1 MRQIFFP
8 KVAIKGR
15 VRVCLETLTA
25 LDLKDKYILDI
36 GSSIG
41 WLEKELLKFSPK
53 KLVGLEP
60 DARAVAYSQKKVKK
74 AEFIQASVSNIP
86 IPDSTIDIAVMFDV
100 LEHVPK
106 KEETLALREANRVLK
121 RNGKLVLSTP
131 HSSFL
136 TNVLDLA
143 WYFGHRHYEKKYL
156 RDLLKKVGFRI
167 DKFEVRGG
175 LWFCLY
181 LIWHYFMKW
190 VLKKPL
196 VVNEFLMDK
205 DDKQF
210 SERKGIHTI
219 FITATS
225 VRHFR

>member
-15 VRVCLETLTA
+15 VRVCLETLTS

-53 KLVGLEP
+53 KLVGVEP
-60 DARAVAYSQKKVKK
+60 DPQAVFYSRKKVKR
-74 AEFIQASVSNIP
+74 ATFINASASNIP
-86 IPDSTIDIAVMFDV
+86 ISDGIADIVVMFDV

-181 LIWHYFMKW
+181 LIWHYVMKW
-190 VLKKPL
+190 ILDKPL
-196 VVNEFLMDK
+196 AVNEFLIRM
-205 DDKQF
+205 DDKEF
-210 SERKGIHTI
+210 YKKEGINTI
-219 FITATS
+219 FLTATK
-225 VRHFR
+225 V